1 MTRRLTLCRVVGIA
15 LLLAGCAGGMG
26 AGQDVNYAN
35 STGNG
40 NVIINWNCTKA
51 TPNILQVN
59 GVFDNTTM
67 AGLQE
72 VTIQI
77 VGIGP
82 GGTQVSSGQ
91 GKTRDWIVT
100 TMSRT
105 PFQVTVNTTGT
116 EQQYNMLYSY
126 RVGSGLSPAG
136 VMQYSKQNACPGLQ
150 Q

>member
-1 MTRRLTLCRVVGIA
+1 MHRWSVLWKIVVTA
-15 LLLAGCAGGMG
+15 MMLVGCAGGMG
-26 AGQDVNYAN
+26 GGQDVNYAN

-40 NVIINWNCTKA
+40 NVILNWNCTKPQ
-51 TPNILQVN
+51 PNVLQVN
-59 GVFDNTTM
+59 GTFDNTTM

-82 GGTQVSSGQ
+82 SGAQVSSGQ
-91 GKTRDWIVT
+91 GTTSQWIVT

-116 EQQYNMLYSY
+116 ESKFNMLYSY

-136 VMQYSKQNACPGLQ
+136 VMQYSKENACPGLQ
-150 Q
+150 